1 MTDKQIIDA
10 LLKQL
15 NGNEDSEYVT
25 IPKEIAVAV
34 VRMLSGQKRIG
45 DGLADAKG
53 SVLFYCADCGKS
65 FRADGREDEEC
76 FRKYQYHT
84 WYASCPYCKRE
95 VTQNDRYWR

>member
-25 IPKEIAVAV
+25 IPKEIVVAV

-53 SVLFYCADCGKS
+53 SVLFYCADCGK
-65 FRADGREDEEC
+65 
-76 FRKYQYHT
+76 RKYRYHT

>member
-25 IPKEIAVAV
+25 IPKEIVVAV

-76 FRKYQYHT
+76 FRKYRYHT
-84 WYASCPYCKRE
+84 WYASC
-95 VTQNDRYWR
+95 